1 MNFVFKIQNS
11 FTIAR
16 RADHAEGHMRN
27 IGAEYENLDQ
37 KVYQV
42 IKNMIEDRT
51 LLPGHKIP
59 QEKLAKELGISRT
72 PLISALKFLE
82 HEKLVEAK
90 PRRGFYVR
98 LFSTREMIS
107 IFEIREVLE
116 GLAAR
121 RTAECITAEQCE
133 ELKNIFADFDGV
145 EDITDIQA
153 YSRADRKFHTMITRI
168 ASREFLTTM
177 LQTFNII
184 SLTYQNVRSEGLIQ
198 RPNKTIVDHIRIIEA
213 ICSRKSEKAERLMR
227 QHIQSGINVLKE
239 QNGDT
244 RIISMESN

>member
-1 MNFVFKIQNS
+1 MKNL
-11 FTIAR
+11 
-16 RADHAEGHMRN
+16 
-27 IGAEYENLDQ
+27 GAEYENLDQ

-42 IKNMIEDRT
+42 IKDMIENRT
-51 LLPGHKIP
+51 LLPDQKIP

-82 HEKLVEAK
+82 HEKLVEAR

-98 LFSTREMIS
+98 LFSKKEMIG

-121 RTAECITAEQCE
+121 RAALCITDKECSTLE
-133 ELKNIFADFDGV
+133 NIFSEFKDQK
-145 EDITDIQA
+145 EITDLSA
-153 YSRADRKFHTMITRI
+153 YSKADRKFHTLITKI

-184 SLTYQNVRSEGLIQ
+184 SLAYQNVPREGLI
-198 RPNKTIVDHIRIIEA
+198 RNPNDTIKDHEAIIEA
-213 ICSRKSEKAERLMR
+213 ICSRDPDKAENLMKL
-227 QHIQSGINVLKE
+227 HFKKAIDILEE
-239 QNGDT
+239 QID
-244 RIISMESN
+244 E

>member
-1 MNFVFKIQNS
+1 MK
-11 FTIAR
+11 
-16 RADHAEGHMRN
+16 N

-42 IKNMIEDRT
+42 IKKMIEDRT

-90 PRRGFYVR
+90 PRRGFFVR
-98 LFSTREMIS
+98 LFDVKEMIS
-107 IFEIREVLE
+107 ILEIREVLE

-121 RTAECITAEQCE
+121 RTAECITDE
-133 ELKNIFADFDGV
+133 ECVTLKGIFSEFEGLA
-145 EDITDIQA
+145 DITDIQA
-153 YSRADRKFHTMITRI
+153 YSRADRLFHTTIIRV
-168 ASREFLTTM
+168 ASREFLSNM

-184 SLTYQNVRSEGLIQ
+184 SLTYQNISREGLLQ
-198 RPNKTIVDHIRIIEA
+198 PPNKTIVDHTNIIEA
-213 ICSRKSEKAERLMR
+213 ICSAKSEQAEELMR
-227 QHIQSGINVLKE
+227 RHIQRGIESLRE
-239 QNGDT
+239 QIN
-244 RIISMESN
+244 NP